1 MQPFTWPY
9 TLKGF
14 HLLCLVNFLQA
25 MEDHVAFLIT
35 VPTTLAIFLT
45 IFILV
50 CIESVFNKLLRLFS
64 LLILGCLVA
73 MGYLFMFS
81 GGIVCPWDQV
91 RPARWWDV
99 PFSLYLSLH
108 TYQSQINAKLAF
120 RPPGLEDRGTFSILW
135 TATYCESMSIAKVAM
150 QSGCMYCITIIIK
163 NENHTSAL
171 SLRLSASLMPPW
183 YALPSILPLHSA
195 APHLAVLSPT

>member
-14 HLLCLVNFLQA
+14 HLLCFVNFLQA
-25 MEDHVAFLIT
+25 MEEHIAFLIT

-120 RPPGLEDRGTFSILW
+120 RPFGLEDWGPFSISW
-135 TATYCESMSIAKVAM
+135 IATYCESMSITKVAM
-150 QSGCMYCITIIIK
+150 QSGSMYCITIIIK

-171 SLRLSASLMPPW
+171 AHALSLSDAPW

-195 APHLAVLSPT
+195 ATHLAVLSPA